1 MATSRA
7 PEDPH
12 KQLSSDEI
20 KQICLDNNLTRGQVY
35 SIRSQFVSM
44 VTLSDGYIKESG
56 IK

>member
-1 MATSRA
+1 MSTRTA

-20 KQICLDNNLTRGQVY
+20 KQICLENGLTRGQVY

-44 VTLSDGYIKESG
+44 MTLSDMYMKE
-56 IK
+56 